1 MSGIFNIAIG
11 KRNKKGNKA
20 LVIDPVKGWGL
31 EHLEDTDIAGKQK
44 RNFEGHWLPL
54 VIREYDANGEVTGY
68 REPVLVTDIV
78 SPPGRLYRGLNS
90 FMPLVPML
98 WSTRNPWLDR
108 LKIGLYILVFVVM
121 LVVLLLFWGSVTGT
135 GG

>member
-1 MSGIFNIAIG
+1 MRRNEIG
-11 KRNKKGNKA
+11 
-20 LVIDPVKGWGL
+20 L
-31 EHLEDTDIAGKQK
+31 
-44 RNFEGHWLPL
+44 
-54 VIREYDANGEVTGY
+54 
-68 REPVLVTDIV
+68 V